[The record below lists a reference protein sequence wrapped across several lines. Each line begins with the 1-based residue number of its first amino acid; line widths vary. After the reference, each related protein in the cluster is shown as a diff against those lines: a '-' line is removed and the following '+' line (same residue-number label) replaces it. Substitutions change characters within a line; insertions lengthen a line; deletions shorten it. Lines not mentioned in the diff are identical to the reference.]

1 MNEKYK
7 TLFALIAQNMEN
19 IAERAMEDDKANN
32 DMQGYKTAKEMR
44 SKYARLHDLLTSKT
58 VEYTPVKND
67 IIDLYIG
74 ANIILQQIKA
84 RIQKEHAAVLGYETD
99 LIPKLKQAMENEEEI
114 EKIFTIQEESNNWL

>member
-19 IAERAMEDDKANN
+19 IAERAMEDDKAKN
-32 DMQGYKTAKEMR
+32 DMQAYKTAKEMR

-58 VEYTPVKND
+58 VEYTLVKND

-74 ANIILQQIKA
+74 ANIVAQQIETRVRREQTA
-84 RIQKEHAAVLGYETD
+84 IQGYRLD
-99 LIPKLKQAMENEEEI
+99 LIPKLEKAMENEDEI
-114 EKIFTIQEESNNWL
+114 EKIFAIQEESNN

>member
-19 IAERAMEDDKANN
+19 IAERAMEDDKAKN
-32 DMQGYKTAKEMR
+32 DMQAYKTAKEIR

-58 VEYTPVKND
+58 VEYIPVKND

-74 ANIILQQIKA
+74 ANIITQQLEVRVKREQAALQ
-84 RIQKEHAAVLGYETD
+84 GYRVD
-99 LIPKLKQAMENEEEI
+99 LMPKLEKAMKNEDEI
-114 EKIFTIQEESNNWL
+114 EKIFTIQEESNN

>member
-19 IAERAMEDDKANN
+19 IAERAMEDDKAKN
-32 DMQGYKTAKEMR
+32 DMQAYKTAKEMR

-58 VEYTPVKND
+58 VEYTLVKND

-74 ANIILQQIKA
+74 ANIVTQQIEA
-84 RIQKEHAAVLGYETD
+84 RVKNEQAAIQGYKLD
-99 LIPKLKQAMENEEEI
+99 LIPKLAKAMKNEDEI
-114 EKIFTIQEESNNWL
+114 EKIFTIQEESNN

>member
-32 DMQGYKTAKEMR
+32 DIQAYKTAKEMR

-58 VEYTPVKND
+58 IDYTLVKND

-74 ANIILQQIKA
+74 ANIVTQQIEA
-84 RIQKEHAAVLGYETD
+84 RIKNEQAAIQGYKLD
-99 LIPKLKQAMENEEEI
+99 LIPKLAKAMKNEDEI
-114 EKIFTIQEESNNWL
+114 EKIFTIQEESNN

>member
-7 TLFALIAQNMEN
+7 TLFALIAQNMES

-32 DMQGYKTAKEMR
+32 DMQAYKTAKEMR

-74 ANIILQQIKA
+74 ANIITQQIEA
-84 RIQKEHAAVLGYETD
+84 RVKREQAALQAYRLD
-99 LIPKLKQAMENEEEI
+99 LIPKLEKAMKNEDEI
-114 EKIFTIQEESNNWL
+114 EKIFTIQEESNN

>member
-19 IAERAMEDDKANN
+19 IAERAMEDDKAKN
-32 DMQGYKTAKEMR
+32 DMQAYKTAKEMR

-58 VEYTPVKND
+58 VEYIPVKND

-74 ANIILQQIKA
+74 ANIIAQQIEA
-84 RIQKEHAAVLGYETD
+84 RVRREQTAIQGYRLD
-99 LIPKLKQAMENEEEI
+99 LIPKLEKAMKNEDEI
-114 EKIFTIQEESNNWL
+114 EKIFTIQEESNN

>member
-32 DMQGYKTAKEMR
+32 DMQAYKTAKEMR

-58 VEYTPVKND
+58 VDYTPVKND

-74 ANIILQQIKA
+74 ANLITQQIEA
-84 RIQKEHAAVLGYETD
+84 RVKREQAALQAYRLD
-99 LIPKLKQAMENEEEI
+99 LIPKLEKAMKNEDEI
-114 EKIFTIQEESNNWL
+114 EKIFTIQEESNN

>member
-19 IAERAMEDDKANN
+19 IAERAMEDDKAKN
-32 DMQGYKTAKEMR
+32 DMQAYKTAKEMR

-58 VEYTPVKND
+58 VEYIPVKND

-74 ANIILQQIKA
+74 ANIVAQQIEVRVKREQTA
-84 RIQKEHAAVLGYETD
+84 LQGYRLD
-99 LIPKLKQAMENEEEI
+99 LIPKLEKAMKNEDEI
-114 EKIFTIQEESNNWL
+114 EKIFAIQEESNN

>member
-19 IAERAMEDDKANN
+19 IAERAMEDDKAKN
-32 DMQGYKTAKEMR
+32 DMQAYKTAKEMR

-58 VEYTPVKND
+58 VEYIPVKND

-74 ANIILQQIKA
+74 ANIVAQQIEA
-84 RIQKEHAAVLGYETD
+84 RVRREQTAIQGYRLD
-99 LIPKLKQAMENEEEI
+99 LIPKLEKAMNNEDEI
-114 EKIFTIQEESNNWL
+114 EKIFTIQEESNN

>member
-19 IAERAMEDDKANN
+19 IAERAMEDDKAKN
-32 DMQGYKTAKEMR
+32 DMQAYKTAKEMR

-74 ANIILQQIKA
+74 ANIVAQQLEARVRREQTALQ
-84 RIQKEHAAVLGYETD
+84 GYRLD
-99 LIPKLKQAMENEEEI
+99 LIPKLEKAMKNEDEI
-114 EKIFTIQEESNNWL
+114 EKIFTIQEESNN

>member
-32 DMQGYKTAKEMR
+32 DMQAYKTAKEMR

-58 VEYTPVKND
+58 VEYIPVKND

-74 ANIILQQIKA
+74 ANIVAQQIEVRVKREQTA
-84 RIQKEHAAVLGYETD
+84 LQGYRLD
-99 LIPKLKQAMENEEEI
+99 LIPKLEKAMKNEDEI
-114 EKIFTIQEESNNWL
+114 EKIFAIQEESNN

>member
-19 IAERAMEDDKANN
+19 IAERAMEDDKAKN
-32 DMQGYKTAKEMR
+32 DMQAYKTAKEMR

-67 IIDLYIG
+67 IIDLYVG
-74 ANIILQQIKA
+74 ANIILQQLKL
-84 RIQKEHAAVLGYETD
+84 RIRKEQEAVLGYETD
-99 LIPKLKQAMENEEEI
+99 LMPKLKKAMENEEQIAE
-114 EKIFTIQEESNNWL
+114 IFTISEESNN

>member
-19 IAERAMEDDKANN
+19 IAERAMEDDKAKN

-58 VEYTPVKND
+58 VEYIPVKND

-74 ANIILQQIKA
+74 ANLIAQQIEA
-84 RIQKEHAAVLGYETD
+84 RVKREQAALQGYKVD
-99 LIPKLKQAMENEEEI
+99 LIPKLEKAMKSEDEI
-114 EKIFTIQEESNNWL
+114 EKIFTVQEESNN

>member
-19 IAERAMEDDKANN
+19 IAERVMEDNKAKN
-32 DMQGYKTAKEMR
+32 DMQAYKTAKEMR
-44 SKYARLHDLLTSKT
+44 SKYARLHDLLISKT

-74 ANIILQQIKA
+74 ANIVTQQIEA
-84 RIQKEHAAVLGYETD
+84 RVKNEQAAIQGYKLD
-99 LIPKLKQAMENEEEI
+99 LIPKLEKAMKSEDEI
-114 EKIFTIQEESNNWL
+114 EKIFTIQEESNN

>member
-19 IAERAMEDDKANN
+19 IAERAMEDDKAKN
-32 DMQGYKTAKEMR
+32 DMQAYKTAKEMR

-74 ANIILQQIKA
+74 TNIIAQQIEA
-84 RIQKEHAAVLGYETD
+84 RIRREQTALQDYRLD
-99 LIPKLKQAMENEEEI
+99 LIPKLEKAMKNEDEI
-114 EKIFTIQEESNNWL
+114 EKIFTIQEESNN

>member
-19 IAERAMEDDKANN
+19 IAERAMEDDKAKN
-32 DMQGYKTAKEMR
+32 DMQAYKTAKEMR

-58 VEYTPVKND
+58 VEYIPVKND

-74 ANIILQQIKA
+74 ANIVAQQIEA
-84 RIQKEHAAVLGYETD
+84 RIKREQTALQGYRLD
-99 LIPKLKQAMENEEEI
+99 LIPKLEKAMKNEDEI
-114 EKIFTIQEESNNWL
+114 EKIFTIQEESNN

>member
-19 IAERAMEDDKANN
+19 IAERAMEDDKAKNN
-32 DMQGYKTAKEMR
+32 LQAYKTAKEMR

-58 VEYTPVKND
+58 VNYTLTKND

-74 ANIILQQIKA
+74 ANIVAKNLEA
-84 RIQKEHAAVLGYETD
+84 RIRLEQTALQGYRLD
-99 LIPKLKQAMENEEEI
+99 LIPKLEKAMENENEI
-114 EKIFTIQEESNNWL
+114 EKIFTIQEESDN

>member
-7 TLFALIAQNMEN
+7 TLFALIAQNMES
-19 IAERAMEDDKANN
+19 IAERAMEDDKAKN
-32 DMQGYKTAKEMR
+32 DMQGYKSAKEMR

-74 ANIILQQIKA
+74 ANIVAQQIET
-84 RIQKEHAAVLGYETD
+84 RVRREQTAVQGYRLD
-99 LIPKLKQAMENEEEI
+99 LIPKLEKAMKNEDEI
-114 EKIFTIQEESNNWL
+114 EKIFTIQEESNN

>member
-32 DMQGYKTAKEMR
+32 DMQAYKTAKEMR

-58 VEYTPVKND
+58 VEYIPVKND

-74 ANIILQQIKA
+74 ANIVAQQIEA
-84 RIQKEHAAVLGYETD
+84 RVRREQTAIQGYRLD
-99 LIPKLKQAMENEEEI
+99 LIPKLEKAMKNEDEI
-114 EKIFTIQEESNNWL
+114 EKIFTIQEESNN